1 MYSPPSNHNYPLI
14 AHTVQTSSD
23 VAATFHLEPSHNP
36 KAGDK
41 SIAWFALTKAGGEII
56 PLGDCDCQLALL
68 QSGTPIAAVAMKSI
82 DAEQY
87 KDIPG
92 GEVVFPKVGI
102 YILELVG
109 KPKVGEAF
117 KPFKLS
123 YQVTVQ
129 PGSPEPMVAA
139 TTQIPTPSPIA
150 PIGLIGGAIAVVILA
165 GLIFVKVK
173 PTRS

>member
-1 MYSPPSNHNYPLI
+1 MYSPKNNYPLI
-14 AHTVQTSSD
+14 AHTVKTSSN

-36 KAGDK
+36 KAGEK

-68 QSGTPIAAVAMKSI
+68 QSGTPIAAGAMKPI

-102 YILELVG
+102 YTLELVG
-109 KPKVGEAF
+109 QPKTGDAF

-123 YQVTVQ
+123 YEVTVQ
-129 PGSPEPMVAA
+129 PGQVRAAKVDVVAN
-139 TTQIPTPSPIA
+139 QSPIVI
-150 PIGLIGGAIAVVILA
+150 PPRLIGQMIGGAIGVLILA
-165 GLIFVKVK
+165 GLVLIKRK
-173 PTRS
+173 S